1 MATAEKE
8 LSIAIPLIKEAEA
21 AVDCLSL
28 AMINE
33 FKSFATLADGVDKV
47 VKAVLILKNKEKKNH
62 TWEAGKKMMKDPN
75 KFINDLKNFNKEDIE
90 DWILVE
96 MDKIIADPIYKFEI
110 IDRKSKAAG
119 TLCKW
124 SLAIISYNKVYK
136 YVKPLDDSA
145 KEAKALSEQ
154 KLLEL

>member
-1 MATAEKE
+1 
-8 LSIAIPLIKEAEA
+8 
-21 AVDCLSL
+21 
-28 AMINE
+28 
-33 FKSFATLADGVDKV
+33 
-47 VKAVLILKNKEKKNH
+47 
-62 TWEAGKKMMKDPN
+62 MMKDPN
-75 KFINDLKNFNKEDIE
+75 KFINDLKSFDKENID

-124 SLAIISYNKVYK
+124 SLAIVSYNKVYK